1 MAVRKS
7 KHLFIFQLKFAF
19 AHGHCA
25 YFFNCW
31 SEAFGVTCVARP
43 EQLVPGTPL
52 LPCAMPKD
60 GQKERGHVCLQARRL
75 PGWVVC
81 VWILFQRMVLIQ
93 TRL

>member
-1 MAVRKS
+1 MVVRKS

-19 AHGHCA
+19 PHGHCA
-25 YFFNCW
+25 YFFNCC

-52 LPCAMPKD
+52 LPCAMPED
-60 GQKERGHVCLQARRL
+60 GKRGSACAQGSRVGILWGSLQ
-75 PGWVVC
+75 W
-81 VWILFQRMVLIQ
+81 MVLVQ